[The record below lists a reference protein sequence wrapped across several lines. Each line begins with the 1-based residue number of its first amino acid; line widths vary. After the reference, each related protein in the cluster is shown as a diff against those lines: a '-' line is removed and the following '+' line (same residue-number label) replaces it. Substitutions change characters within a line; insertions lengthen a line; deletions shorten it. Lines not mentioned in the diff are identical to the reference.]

1 MQTERQIQ
9 IVDTAIDIISEK
21 GIQGLTIKNI
31 AKEIGISEPAIYR
44 HFESKTAI
52 VLAILNNFEEMASF
66 MNEAIMEMQ
75 ASAFEKIDFLFSK
88 IVDIFSEEPSH
99 ISVVFSEEI
108 FKNDIVL
115 RNKIVSI
122 MEQKALAVENIIKK
136 GQEMSEIR
144 NDVDCKTLAHLVMG
158 SLRFMVKQW
167 DLKDQHQNLKEEG
180 RQLTQGLK
188 QVLKTG

>member
-9 IVDTAIDIISEK
+9 IVDTAINIISEK

-66 MNEAIMEMQ
+66 MNEAIVEMQ

-122 MEQKALAVENIIKK
+122 MNQKALAVENIIKK

-144 NDVDCKTLAHLVMG
+144 TDVDYKILAHMVMG
-158 SLRFMVKQW
+158 SLRFMIKQW

-188 QVLKTG
+188 QVLKGG

>member
-9 IVDTAIDIISEK
+9 IVDTAINIISEK

-66 MNEAIMEMQ
+66 MNEAIVEMQ

-122 MEQKALAVENIIKK
+122 MNQKALAVENIIKK

-144 NDVDCKTLAHLVMG
+144 TDVNYKTLAHMVMG
-158 SLRFMVKQW
+158 SLRFMIKQW

-188 QVLKTG
+188 QVLKGG